1 MKKYLSCLKIFDKTV
16 GCTILTMRWSVVTLV
31 LAVVW
36 LGSVAGARA
45 RRVHRDRRSARN
57 PVPGANIQGK
67 RGLAEMVAALL
78 PNTFYSRPKFRYPYY
93 HKDGK
98 EIIWFSCR
106 SDNYFMSFC
115 SHWFDLS
122 CLVIELSKQQKTLPA
137 MLHSA

>member
-31 LAVVW
+31 LAVAW

-106 SDNYFMSFC
+106 F
-115 SHWFDLS
+115 
-122 CLVIELSKQQKTLPA
+122 
-137 MLHSA
+137 

>member
-1 MKKYLSCLKIFDKTV
+1 
-16 GCTILTMRWSVVTLV
+16 MRWSVVTLV
-31 LAVVW
+31 LAVAW
-36 LGSVAGARA
+36 LGLVAGARA

-98 EIIWFSCR
+98 GELLYGYGGRKLYQYSIFKPLEG
-106 SDNYFMSFC
+106 YF
-115 SHWFDLS
+115 
-122 CLVIELSKQQKTLPA
+122 
-137 MLHSA
+137 